1 MAGLVK
7 RLIEN
12 VSAWP
17 TVVVHPHQFLAQ
29 EFRFGKAEIGH
40 VHAWGAVDVPFT
52 VAIRIFLV
60 ENQLAKQHLWVPDSG
75 STTFHMR
82 SANDLEH
89 ALWLLRISY
98 LRYELKSHSDG
109 SVLLR
114 SESERLHLQP
124 ELAGL
129 LSHRRSSTPVF

>member
-1 MAGLVK
+1 MASLVK
-7 RLIEN
+7 TLIEN

-17 TVVVHPHQFLAQ
+17 NVVVHRHQFLGQ
-29 EFRFGKAEIGH
+29 EFRFGNAEIGH
-40 VHAWGAVDVPFT
+40 VHAWGAVDIPFT

-60 ENQLAKQHLWVPDSG
+60 ESQLAEQHFWVPDSG
-75 STTFHMR
+75 WTTFHMR

-98 LRYELKSHSDG
+98 LRYELKSHSDV
-109 SVLLR
+109 SALLR
-114 SESERLHLQP
+114 SESDRLHLQP

-129 LSHRRSSTPVF
+129 LSHVRSNTPVS